1 MATSLF
7 KLVGSVFVD
16 TDEAN
21 KSLQKTSENAE
32 KTGTSFGAVAGK
44 AAAVGTAVVAAAGA
58 AVTGIVSLASN
69 AATTADELDKMS
81 IRMGISAENLQEYQY
96 AAELAGVSTS
106 TLEQAAKALEGTDMN
121 FDEAIN
127 QIMALETAE
136 ERSAMA
142 AELFGEKVAYNMSPL
157 IEQSAESFAAARQEA
172 EDLGLV
178 MSNDTVKSGAA
189 LNDSFTKVKESI
201 QAIVTKLGAS
211 LMPVVQKVADYIVQ
225 NMPKIQELFD
235 KLAPIFTELFDQLV
249 PPLMELVD
257 ELLPELLN
265 FIEMIAPFLGQLAA
279 DIIPIIV
286 QLLQTFL
293 PIIIQIVEAILPPL
307 LSIIEALLPIIQIVM
322 KVLTPILNLVVA
334 LITPIAGLL
343 SAFGPLIEVMVKLID
358 LCLIPIMPL
367 IELLAQALEFV
378 LGGAIDG
385 ITWVIENVLVK
396 AFEWI
401 AEKAQW
407 LADNWGDIWD
417 GIAEKIK
424 TVFEKIKEFIKT
436 PINWIIEKINGVF
449 KALGEIT
456 VPDWVPGIGGTTF
469 SLPVIPTLA
478 DGGLLDEGQ
487 MFVAREAGPE
497 LVGSFNGRSAVMNND
512 QIVQAVSAGV
522 AKAVSAVFGNSNGN
536 REIIEALNNLTVR
549 AYISGDE
556 VFEEMQAKSRQYNRM
571 TGDQA
576 FI

>member
-16 TDEAN
+16 TEEAN
-21 KSLQKTSENAE
+21 KSLAKTSDNAQKTGA
-32 KTGTSFGAVAGK
+32 SFGSIAGK
-44 AAAVGTAVVAAAGA
+44 VGAAATAVVAGASA
-58 AVTGIVSLASN
+58 AVAGITSLAAN
-69 AATTADELDKMS
+69 AAQTADEIDKMS
-81 IRMGISAENLQEYQY
+81 IRMGISAENLQEYTY
-96 AAELAGVSTS
+96 AADLAGVSSS
-106 TLEQAAKALEGTDMN
+106 TLEQAAKALEGTDLN
-121 FDEAIN
+121 FDQAIE

-178 MSNDTVKSGAA
+178 MSNDAVKSGAQ
-189 LNDSFTKVKESI
+189 LNDSFTKVRESI
-201 QAIVTKLGAS
+201 QAIVTKLGTA
-211 LMPVVQKVADYIVQ
+211 LMPVVQKVADYIVA

-235 KLAPIFTELFDQLV
+235 KLAPIFESLFDQLV
-249 PPLMELVD
+249 PPLMDLID
-257 ELLPELLN
+257 QLLPEFLN
-265 FIEMIAPFLGQLAA
+265 FIEMIAPFLGQLAS

-293 PIIIQIVEAILPPL
+293 PIIMQIVEALLPPL
-307 LSIIEALLPIIQIVM
+307 LSIIEALLPIFQLVM

-343 SAFGPLIEVMVKLID
+343 SAFSPLIEVMVKLID
-358 LCLIPIMPL
+358 LCLLPIMPL

-417 GIAEKIK
+417 SIGEKIK

-449 KALGEIT
+449 KAIGEIT
-456 VPDWVPGIGGTTF
+456 IPDWVPGIGGTTF
-469 SLPVIPTLA
+469 NLPVIPTLA
-478 DGGLLDEGQ
+478 DGGLLDAQGQ
-487 MFVAREAGPE
+487 MFIAREAGPE
-497 LVGSFNGRSAVMNND
+497 LVGSFGSQSAVMNNE
-512 QIVQAVSAGV
+512 QIVAAVSTGVAQAVAQV
-522 AKAVSAVFGNSNGN
+522 LGN
-536 REIIEALNNLTVR
+536 NNLAYQIADAIRALPVVTVLDTDSTFDAMR
-549 AYISGDE
+549 T
-556 VFEEMQAKSRQYNRM
+556 KSREWKLQ
-571 TGDQA
+571 TGNDA
-576 FI
+576 F